1 MNAINFNIPQFTS
14 YEIYGNFIPPENAKY
29 VFKTKSD
36 DRSFLW
42 LGNTAISGYSSHNS
56 NIKNQHNYNWKATGH
71 IRLNKNQSYPI
82 RIQVGNGGGPGYIHF
97 KIFKIVT
104 KTRNVTKTKRVK
116 VRDRYRVYRRW
127 KGWVWRG
134 AVYEDRNYTVQ
145 EKYEEEQEISPT
157 FKHNLDNE
165 QLKDP
170 IYKRPVILTKQ
181 VPIDSTKDVTEN
193 VQDDMTLDSDNQF
206 LSSRYSSLGDPAKGN
221 YDNGTEFDKK
231 LNANLKVIVDNPQN
245 LTERHL
251 FMKPNGEIVY
261 AYKYNDE
268 ISESPIMQLS
278 YPNIDK
284 DEGNYLTLNNDGSL
298 SIKSKNNYEKKK
310 YNFLPNNIRDNLDK
324 IQGVL
329 YVKDLLP
336 HLEKENFN
344 WTSLLR
350 KPLYIPENKKL
361 DDLLTEFKTKK
372 IHMAIVV
379 DEYGGTSGIITLEDV
394 IEEIFG
400 ELSDEFDEE
409 DNLFSKLDENTYV
422 FDSKINLQDFYRAI
436 NLKDTSSFDQV
447 SSEIETLG
455 GLLIEKIKKIPRVG
469 QIIYHDN
476 YKFIIEIVDNK
487 RIKQVKLILP
497 K

>member
-1 MNAINFNIPQFTS
+1 MIVKIILILIFLILSALTSGCEVAFFSLDKSIIPEDNSNKLIKKIESLLEKPKRLLATILIS
-14 YEIYGNFIPPENAKY
+14 NNFINIAIVILFASIDNPYLSSINNPIIETIIEVGVIGMLILFIGDILPKIYANRNPLIFSKVMVNPIY
-29 VFKTKSD
+29 
-36 DRSFLW
+36 FL
-42 LGNTAISGYSSHNS
+42 
-56 NIKNQHNYNWKATGH
+56 
-71 IRLNKNQSYPI
+71 
-82 RIQVGNGGGPGYIHF
+82 
-97 KIFKIVT
+97 
-104 KTRNVTKTKRVK
+104 
-116 VRDRYRVYRRW
+116 DRYILFLFNQPMS
-127 KGWVWRG
+127 KSM
-134 AVYEDRNYTVQ
+134 NYLESSLT
-145 EKYEEEQEISPT
+145 KDT
-157 FKHNLDNE
+157 E
-165 QLKDP
+165 QLSVDKLSQALE
-170 IYKRPVILTKQ
+170 LT
-181 VPIDSTKDVTEN
+181 DSKET
-193 VQDDMTLDSDNQF
+193 
-206 LSSRYSSLGDPAKGN
+206 
-221 YDNGTEFDKK
+221 
-231 LNANLKVIVDNPQN
+231 
-245 LTERHL
+245 
-251 FMKPNGEIVY
+251 
-261 AYKYNDE
+261 
-268 ISESPIMQLS
+268 
-278 YPNIDK
+278 
-284 DEGNYLTLNNDGSL
+284 
-298 SIKSKNNYEKKK
+298 SKEEKKILK
-310 YNFLPNNIRDNLDK
+310 GIVNFGNVETRQIMCPRVDVFALEANKDMNEIIDELISNGFSRVPVFEDNLDK

-476 YKFIIEIVDNK
+476 YKFIIEIVDKK

>member
-1 MNAINFNIPQFTS
+1 MNEIIN
-14 YEIYGNFIPPENAKY
+14 E
-29 VFKTKSD
+29 
-36 DRSFLW
+36 L
-42 LGNTAISGYSSHNS
+42 IS
-56 NIKNQHNYNWKATGH
+56 
-71 IRLNKNQSYPI
+71 
-82 RIQVGNGGGPGYIHF
+82 NGF
-97 KIFKIVT
+97 S
-104 KTRNVTKTKRVK
+104 RVP
-116 VRDRYRVYRRW
+116 
-127 KGWVWRG
+127 
-134 AVYEDRNYTVQ
+134 VYE
-145 EKYEEEQEISPT
+145 
-157 FKHNLDNE
+157 
-165 QLKDP
+165 
-170 IYKRPVILTKQ
+170 
-181 VPIDSTKDVTEN
+181 
-193 VQDDMTLDSDNQF
+193 
-206 LSSRYSSLGDPAKGN
+206 
-221 YDNGTEFDKK
+221 
-231 LNANLKVIVDNPQN
+231 
-245 LTERHL
+245 
-251 FMKPNGEIVY
+251 
-261 AYKYNDE
+261 
-268 ISESPIMQLS
+268 
-278 YPNIDK
+278 
-284 DEGNYLTLNNDGSL
+284 
-298 SIKSKNNYEKKK
+298 
-310 YNFLPNNIRDNLDK
+310 DNLDK
-324 IQGVL
+324 VQGVL

-344 WTSLLR
+344 WNSLLR

-436 NLKDTSSFDQV
+436 NLKDTSSFDHI

-469 QIIYHDN
+469 QIIYHDD

>member
-1 MNAINFNIPQFTS
+1 MIVKIILILIFLILSALTSGCEVAFFSLDKSIIPEDNSNKLIKKIESLLEKPKRLLATILIS
-14 YEIYGNFIPPENAKY
+14 NNFINIAIVILFASIDNPYLSSINNPIIETIIEVGVIGMLILFIGDILPKIYANRNPLIFSKLMVNPIY
-29 VFKTKSD
+29 
-36 DRSFLW
+36 FL
-42 LGNTAISGYSSHNS
+42 
-56 NIKNQHNYNWKATGH
+56 
-71 IRLNKNQSYPI
+71 
-82 RIQVGNGGGPGYIHF
+82 
-97 KIFKIVT
+97 
-104 KTRNVTKTKRVK
+104 
-116 VRDRYRVYRRW
+116 DRYILFLFNQPMSRSMNYLESSLTKDSEQLSVDKLSQALELTDSKETSKEEKKILKGIVNFGNVETRQIMCPRVDVFALEADKNINEIINELILNGFSR
-127 KGWVWRG
+127 VP
-134 AVYEDRNYTVQ
+134 VYE
-145 EKYEEEQEISPT
+145 
-157 FKHNLDNE
+157 
-165 QLKDP
+165 
-170 IYKRPVILTKQ
+170 
-181 VPIDSTKDVTEN
+181 
-193 VQDDMTLDSDNQF
+193 
-206 LSSRYSSLGDPAKGN
+206 
-221 YDNGTEFDKK
+221 
-231 LNANLKVIVDNPQN
+231 
-245 LTERHL
+245 
-251 FMKPNGEIVY
+251 
-261 AYKYNDE
+261 
-268 ISESPIMQLS
+268 
-278 YPNIDK
+278 
-284 DEGNYLTLNNDGSL
+284 
-298 SIKSKNNYEKKK
+298 
-310 YNFLPNNIRDNLDK
+310 DNLDK

-400 ELSDEFDEE
+400 EFSDEFDEE

-469 QIIYHDN
+469 QIIFHDD

>member
-1 MNAINFNIPQFTS
+1 MIVKIILILIFLILSALTSGCEVAFFSLDKSIIPEDNSNKLIKKIESLLEKPKRLLATILIS
-14 YEIYGNFIPPENAKY
+14 NNFINIAIVILFASIDNPYLSSINNPIIETIIEVGVIGMLILFIGDILPKIYANRNPLIFSKVMVNPIY
-29 VFKTKSD
+29 
-36 DRSFLW
+36 FL
-42 LGNTAISGYSSHNS
+42 
-56 NIKNQHNYNWKATGH
+56 
-71 IRLNKNQSYPI
+71 
-82 RIQVGNGGGPGYIHF
+82 
-97 KIFKIVT
+97 
-104 KTRNVTKTKRVK
+104 
-116 VRDRYRVYRRW
+116 DRYILFLFNQPMS
-127 KGWVWRG
+127 KSM
-134 AVYEDRNYTVQ
+134 NYLESSLAKDT
-145 EKYEEEQEISPT
+145 
-157 FKHNLDNE
+157 E
-165 QLKDP
+165 QLSVDKLSQALE
-170 IYKRPVILTKQ
+170 LT
-181 VPIDSTKDVTEN
+181 DSKET
-193 VQDDMTLDSDNQF
+193 
-206 LSSRYSSLGDPAKGN
+206 
-221 YDNGTEFDKK
+221 
-231 LNANLKVIVDNPQN
+231 
-245 LTERHL
+245 
-251 FMKPNGEIVY
+251 
-261 AYKYNDE
+261 
-268 ISESPIMQLS
+268 
-278 YPNIDK
+278 
-284 DEGNYLTLNNDGSL
+284 
-298 SIKSKNNYEKKK
+298 SKEEKKILK
-310 YNFLPNNIRDNLDK
+310 GIVNFGNVETRQIMCPRVDVFALEANKDMNEIIDELISNGFSRVPVFEDNLDK

-372 IHMAIVV
+372 IHIAIVV

>member
-1 MNAINFNIPQFTS
+1 MIVKIILILIFLILSALTSGCEVAFFSLDKSIIPEDNSNKLIKKIESLLEKPKRLLATILIS
-14 YEIYGNFIPPENAKY
+14 NNFINIAIVILFASLDNPYLSSINNPIIETIIEVGVIGMLILFIGDILPKIYANRNPLIFSKVMVNPIY
-29 VFKTKSD
+29 
-36 DRSFLW
+36 FL
-42 LGNTAISGYSSHNS
+42 
-56 NIKNQHNYNWKATGH
+56 
-71 IRLNKNQSYPI
+71 
-82 RIQVGNGGGPGYIHF
+82 
-97 KIFKIVT
+97 
-104 KTRNVTKTKRVK
+104 
-116 VRDRYRVYRRW
+116 DRYILFLFNQPMS
-127 KGWVWRG
+127 KSM
-134 AVYEDRNYTVQ
+134 NYLESSLAKDT
-145 EKYEEEQEISPT
+145 
-157 FKHNLDNE
+157 E
-165 QLKDP
+165 QLSVDKLSQALE
-170 IYKRPVILTKQ
+170 LT
-181 VPIDSTKDVTEN
+181 DSKET
-193 VQDDMTLDSDNQF
+193 
-206 LSSRYSSLGDPAKGN
+206 
-221 YDNGTEFDKK
+221 
-231 LNANLKVIVDNPQN
+231 
-245 LTERHL
+245 
-251 FMKPNGEIVY
+251 
-261 AYKYNDE
+261 
-268 ISESPIMQLS
+268 
-278 YPNIDK
+278 
-284 DEGNYLTLNNDGSL
+284 
-298 SIKSKNNYEKKK
+298 SKEEKKILK
-310 YNFLPNNIRDNLDK
+310 GIVNFGNVETRQIMCPRVDVFALEANKDMNEIIDELISNGFSRVPVFEDNLDK

>member
-1 MNAINFNIPQFTS
+1 MIVKIILILIFLILSALTS
-14 YEIYGNFIPPENAKY
+14 GCEVAFFSLDKSIISEDNSNKLIKKIESLLEKPKRLLATILISNNFINIAIVILFASIDNPYLSSINNPIIETIIEVGVIGMLILFIGDILPKIYANRNPLIFSKVMVNPIY
-29 VFKTKSD
+29 
-36 DRSFLW
+36 FL
-42 LGNTAISGYSSHNS
+42 
-56 NIKNQHNYNWKATGH
+56 
-71 IRLNKNQSYPI
+71 
-82 RIQVGNGGGPGYIHF
+82 
-97 KIFKIVT
+97 
-104 KTRNVTKTKRVK
+104 
-116 VRDRYRVYRRW
+116 DRYILFLFNQPMS
-127 KGWVWRG
+127 KSM
-134 AVYEDRNYTVQ
+134 NYLESSLAKDT
-145 EKYEEEQEISPT
+145 
-157 FKHNLDNE
+157 E
-165 QLKDP
+165 QLSVDKLSQALE
-170 IYKRPVILTKQ
+170 LT
-181 VPIDSTKDVTEN
+181 DSKET
-193 VQDDMTLDSDNQF
+193 
-206 LSSRYSSLGDPAKGN
+206 
-221 YDNGTEFDKK
+221 
-231 LNANLKVIVDNPQN
+231 
-245 LTERHL
+245 
-251 FMKPNGEIVY
+251 
-261 AYKYNDE
+261 
-268 ISESPIMQLS
+268 
-278 YPNIDK
+278 
-284 DEGNYLTLNNDGSL
+284 
-298 SIKSKNNYEKKK
+298 SKEEKKILK
-310 YNFLPNNIRDNLDK
+310 GIVNFGNVETRQIMCPRVDVFALEANKDMNEIIDELISNGFSRVPVFEDNLDK

-400 ELSDEFDEE
+400 EFSDEFDEE

-422 FDSKINLQDFYRAI
+422 IDSKINLQDFYRAI
-436 NLKDTSSFDQV
+436 NLTDTSSFDQV

-476 YKFIIEIVDNK
+476 YKFIIEIVDKK

>member
-1 MNAINFNIPQFTS
+1 MIVKIILILIFLILSALTSGCEVAFFSLDKSIIPEDNSNKLIKKIESLLEKPKRLLATILIS
-14 YEIYGNFIPPENAKY
+14 NNFINIAIVILFASIDNPYLSSINNPIIETIIEVGVIGMLILFIGDILPKIYANRNPLIFSKVMVNPIY
-29 VFKTKSD
+29 
-36 DRSFLW
+36 FL
-42 LGNTAISGYSSHNS
+42 
-56 NIKNQHNYNWKATGH
+56 
-71 IRLNKNQSYPI
+71 
-82 RIQVGNGGGPGYIHF
+82 
-97 KIFKIVT
+97 
-104 KTRNVTKTKRVK
+104 
-116 VRDRYRVYRRW
+116 DRYILFLFNQPMS
-127 KGWVWRG
+127 KSM
-134 AVYEDRNYTVQ
+134 NYLESSLVKDT
-145 EKYEEEQEISPT
+145 
-157 FKHNLDNE
+157 E
-165 QLKDP
+165 QLSVDKLSQALE
-170 IYKRPVILTKQ
+170 LT
-181 VPIDSTKDVTEN
+181 DSKET
-193 VQDDMTLDSDNQF
+193 
-206 LSSRYSSLGDPAKGN
+206 
-221 YDNGTEFDKK
+221 
-231 LNANLKVIVDNPQN
+231 
-245 LTERHL
+245 
-251 FMKPNGEIVY
+251 
-261 AYKYNDE
+261 
-268 ISESPIMQLS
+268 
-278 YPNIDK
+278 
-284 DEGNYLTLNNDGSL
+284 
-298 SIKSKNNYEKKK
+298 SKEEKKILK
-310 YNFLPNNIRDNLDK
+310 GIVNFGNVETRQIMCPRVDVFALEANKDMNEIIDELISNGFSRVPVFEDNLDK

-447 SSEIETLG
+447 SLEIETLG

>member
-1 MNAINFNIPQFTS
+1 MIVKIILILIFLILSALTSGCEVAFFSLDKSIIPDDNSNKLIRKIESLLEKPKRLLATILIS
-14 YEIYGNFIPPENAKY
+14 NNFINIAIVILFASIDNPYLSSINNPIIETIIEVGVIGMLILFIGDILPKIYANRNPLIFSKLMVNPIY
-29 VFKTKSD
+29 
-36 DRSFLW
+36 FL
-42 LGNTAISGYSSHNS
+42 
-56 NIKNQHNYNWKATGH
+56 
-71 IRLNKNQSYPI
+71 
-82 RIQVGNGGGPGYIHF
+82 
-97 KIFKIVT
+97 
-104 KTRNVTKTKRVK
+104 
-116 VRDRYRVYRRW
+116 DRYILFLFNQPMSRSMNYLESSLTKDSEQLSVDKLSQALELTDSKETSKEEKKILKGIVNFGNVETRQIMCPRVDVFALEADKNINEIINELILNGFSR
-127 KGWVWRG
+127 VP
-134 AVYEDRNYTVQ
+134 VYE
-145 EKYEEEQEISPT
+145 
-157 FKHNLDNE
+157 
-165 QLKDP
+165 
-170 IYKRPVILTKQ
+170 
-181 VPIDSTKDVTEN
+181 
-193 VQDDMTLDSDNQF
+193 
-206 LSSRYSSLGDPAKGN
+206 
-221 YDNGTEFDKK
+221 
-231 LNANLKVIVDNPQN
+231 
-245 LTERHL
+245 
-251 FMKPNGEIVY
+251 
-261 AYKYNDE
+261 
-268 ISESPIMQLS
+268 
-278 YPNIDK
+278 
-284 DEGNYLTLNNDGSL
+284 
-298 SIKSKNNYEKKK
+298 
-310 YNFLPNNIRDNLDK
+310 DNLDK

-344 WTSLLR
+344 WISLLR

-400 ELSDEFDEE
+400 EFSDEFDEE

-469 QIIYHDN
+469 QIIFHDD

>member
-1 MNAINFNIPQFTS
+1 MIVKIILILIFLILSALTSGCEVAFFSLDKSIIPEDNSNKLIKKIESLLEKPKRLLATILIS
-14 YEIYGNFIPPENAKY
+14 NNFINIAIVILFASIDNPYLSSINNPIIETIIEVGVIGMLILFIGDILPKIYANRNPLIFSKVMVNPIY
-29 VFKTKSD
+29 
-36 DRSFLW
+36 FL
-42 LGNTAISGYSSHNS
+42 
-56 NIKNQHNYNWKATGH
+56 
-71 IRLNKNQSYPI
+71 
-82 RIQVGNGGGPGYIHF
+82 
-97 KIFKIVT
+97 
-104 KTRNVTKTKRVK
+104 
-116 VRDRYRVYRRW
+116 DRYILFLFNQPMS
-127 KGWVWRG
+127 KSM
-134 AVYEDRNYTVQ
+134 NYLESSLAKDT
-145 EKYEEEQEISPT
+145 
-157 FKHNLDNE
+157 E
-165 QLKDP
+165 QLSVDKLSQALD
-170 IYKRPVILTKQ
+170 LT
-181 VPIDSTKDVTEN
+181 DSKET
-193 VQDDMTLDSDNQF
+193 
-206 LSSRYSSLGDPAKGN
+206 
-221 YDNGTEFDKK
+221 
-231 LNANLKVIVDNPQN
+231 
-245 LTERHL
+245 
-251 FMKPNGEIVY
+251 
-261 AYKYNDE
+261 
-268 ISESPIMQLS
+268 
-278 YPNIDK
+278 
-284 DEGNYLTLNNDGSL
+284 
-298 SIKSKNNYEKKK
+298 SKEEKKILK
-310 YNFLPNNIRDNLDK
+310 GIVNFGNVETRQIMCPRVDVFALEINKDMNEIIDELISNGFSRVPVFEDNLDK

>member
-1 MNAINFNIPQFTS
+1 MIVKIILILIFLILSALTS
-14 YEIYGNFIPPENAKY
+14 GCEVAFFSLDKSIISEDNSNKLIKKIESLLEKPKRLLATILISNNFINI
-29 VFKTKSD
+29 
-36 DRSFLW
+36 
-42 LGNTAISGYSSHNS
+42 AIVILFASIDNPYLSSIN
-56 NIKNQHNYNWKATGH
+56 N
-71 IRLNKNQSYPI
+71 PI
-82 RIQVGNGGGPGYIHF
+82 IETIIEVGVIGMLILFIGDILP
-97 KIFKIVT
+97 KIYAN
-104 KTRNVTKTKRVK
+104 RNPLIFSK
-116 VRDRYRVYRRW
+116 VMVNPIYFFDRYILFLFNQPMS
-127 KGWVWRG
+127 KSM
-134 AVYEDRNYTVQ
+134 NYLESSLAKDT
-145 EKYEEEQEISPT
+145 
-157 FKHNLDNE
+157 E
-165 QLKDP
+165 QLSVDKLSQALE
-170 IYKRPVILTKQ
+170 LT
-181 VPIDSTKDVTEN
+181 DSKET
-193 VQDDMTLDSDNQF
+193 
-206 LSSRYSSLGDPAKGN
+206 
-221 YDNGTEFDKK
+221 
-231 LNANLKVIVDNPQN
+231 
-245 LTERHL
+245 
-251 FMKPNGEIVY
+251 
-261 AYKYNDE
+261 
-268 ISESPIMQLS
+268 
-278 YPNIDK
+278 
-284 DEGNYLTLNNDGSL
+284 
-298 SIKSKNNYEKKK
+298 SKEEKKILK
-310 YNFLPNNIRDNLDK
+310 GIVNFGNVETRQIMCPRVDVFALEANKDMNEIINELISNGFSRVPVFEDNLDK

>member
-1 MNAINFNIPQFTS
+1 MIVKIILILIFLILSALTSGCEVAFFSLDKSIIPEDNSNKLIKKIESLLEKPKRLLATILIS
-14 YEIYGNFIPPENAKY
+14 NNFINIAIVILFASIDNPYLSSINNPIIETIIEVGVIGMLILFIGDILPKIYANRNPLIFSKVMVNPIY
-29 VFKTKSD
+29 
-36 DRSFLW
+36 FL
-42 LGNTAISGYSSHNS
+42 
-56 NIKNQHNYNWKATGH
+56 
-71 IRLNKNQSYPI
+71 
-82 RIQVGNGGGPGYIHF
+82 
-97 KIFKIVT
+97 
-104 KTRNVTKTKRVK
+104 
-116 VRDRYRVYRRW
+116 DRYILFLFNQPMS
-127 KGWVWRG
+127 KSM
-134 AVYEDRNYTVQ
+134 NYLESSLAKDT
-145 EKYEEEQEISPT
+145 
-157 FKHNLDNE
+157 E
-165 QLKDP
+165 QLSVDKLSQALE
-170 IYKRPVILTKQ
+170 LT
-181 VPIDSTKDVTEN
+181 DSKET
-193 VQDDMTLDSDNQF
+193 
-206 LSSRYSSLGDPAKGN
+206 
-221 YDNGTEFDKK
+221 
-231 LNANLKVIVDNPQN
+231 
-245 LTERHL
+245 
-251 FMKPNGEIVY
+251 
-261 AYKYNDE
+261 
-268 ISESPIMQLS
+268 
-278 YPNIDK
+278 
-284 DEGNYLTLNNDGSL
+284 
-298 SIKSKNNYEKKK
+298 SKEEKKILK
-310 YNFLPNNIRDNLDK
+310 GIVNFGNVETRQIMCPRVDVFALEANKDMNEIIDELISNGFSRVPVFEDNLDK

-422 FDSKINLQDFYRAI
+422 FDSKINLQDFYRSI

>member
-1 MNAINFNIPQFTS
+1 VIVKIILILIFLILSALTSGCEVAFFSLDKSIIPEDNSNKLIKKIESLLEKPKRLLATILIS
-14 YEIYGNFIPPENAKY
+14 NNFINIAIVILFASIDNPYLSSINNPIIETIIEVGVIGMLILFIGDILPKIYANRNPLIFSKVMVNPIY
-29 VFKTKSD
+29 
-36 DRSFLW
+36 FL
-42 LGNTAISGYSSHNS
+42 
-56 NIKNQHNYNWKATGH
+56 
-71 IRLNKNQSYPI
+71 
-82 RIQVGNGGGPGYIHF
+82 
-97 KIFKIVT
+97 
-104 KTRNVTKTKRVK
+104 
-116 VRDRYRVYRRW
+116 DRYILFLFNQPMS
-127 KGWVWRG
+127 KSM
-134 AVYEDRNYTVQ
+134 NYLESSLAKDT
-145 EKYEEEQEISPT
+145 
-157 FKHNLDNE
+157 E
-165 QLKDP
+165 QLSVDKLSQALE
-170 IYKRPVILTKQ
+170 LT
-181 VPIDSTKDVTEN
+181 DSKET
-193 VQDDMTLDSDNQF
+193 
-206 LSSRYSSLGDPAKGN
+206 
-221 YDNGTEFDKK
+221 
-231 LNANLKVIVDNPQN
+231 
-245 LTERHL
+245 
-251 FMKPNGEIVY
+251 
-261 AYKYNDE
+261 
-268 ISESPIMQLS
+268 
-278 YPNIDK
+278 
-284 DEGNYLTLNNDGSL
+284 
-298 SIKSKNNYEKKK
+298 SKEEKKILK
-310 YNFLPNNIRDNLDK
+310 GIVNFGNVETRQIMCPRVDVFALEANKDMNEIIDELISNGFSRVPVFEDNLDK

-400 ELSDEFDEE
+400 EFSDEFDEE

-422 FDSKINLQDFYRAI
+422 IDSKINLQDFYRAI
-436 NLKDTSSFDQV
+436 NLTDTSSFDQV

-476 YKFIIEIVDNK
+476 YKFIIEIVDKK

>member
-1 MNAINFNIPQFTS
+1 MIVKIILILIFLILSALTSGCEVAFFSLDKSTIPDDNSNKLIRKIESLLEKPKRLLATILIS
-14 YEIYGNFIPPENAKY
+14 NNFINIAIVILFASIDNPYLSSINNPIIETIIEVGVIGMLILFIGDILPKIYANRNPLIFSKVMVNPIY
-29 VFKTKSD
+29 
-36 DRSFLW
+36 FL
-42 LGNTAISGYSSHNS
+42 
-56 NIKNQHNYNWKATGH
+56 
-71 IRLNKNQSYPI
+71 
-82 RIQVGNGGGPGYIHF
+82 
-97 KIFKIVT
+97 
-104 KTRNVTKTKRVK
+104 
-116 VRDRYRVYRRW
+116 DRYILFLFNQPMS
-127 KGWVWRG
+127 KSM
-134 AVYEDRNYTVQ
+134 NYL
-145 EKYEEEQEISPT
+145 ESSLAK
-157 FKHNLDNE
+157 DNE
-165 QLKDP
+165 QLSVDKLSQAFE
-170 IYKRPVILTKQ
+170 LT
-181 VPIDSTKDVTEN
+181 DSKET
-193 VQDDMTLDSDNQF
+193 
-206 LSSRYSSLGDPAKGN
+206 
-221 YDNGTEFDKK
+221 
-231 LNANLKVIVDNPQN
+231 
-245 LTERHL
+245 
-251 FMKPNGEIVY
+251 
-261 AYKYNDE
+261 
-268 ISESPIMQLS
+268 
-278 YPNIDK
+278 
-284 DEGNYLTLNNDGSL
+284 
-298 SIKSKNNYEKKK
+298 SKEEKKILK
-310 YNFLPNNIRDNLDK
+310 GIVNFGNVETRQIMCPRVDVFALEANKDMNEIIDELISNGFSRVPVFEDNLDK

-469 QIIYHDN
+469 QIIFHDD

>member
-1 MNAINFNIPQFTS
+1 MIVKIILILIFLILSALTSGCEVAFFSLDKSIIPEDNSNKLIKKIESLLEKPKRLLATILIS
-14 YEIYGNFIPPENAKY
+14 NNFINIAIVILFASIDNPYLSSINNPIIETIIEVGVIGMLILFIGDILPKIYANRNPLIFSKVMVNPIY
-29 VFKTKSD
+29 
-36 DRSFLW
+36 FL
-42 LGNTAISGYSSHNS
+42 
-56 NIKNQHNYNWKATGH
+56 
-71 IRLNKNQSYPI
+71 
-82 RIQVGNGGGPGYIHF
+82 
-97 KIFKIVT
+97 
-104 KTRNVTKTKRVK
+104 
-116 VRDRYRVYRRW
+116 DRYILFLFNQPMS
-127 KGWVWRG
+127 KSM
-134 AVYEDRNYTVQ
+134 NYLESSLAKDT
-145 EKYEEEQEISPT
+145 
-157 FKHNLDNE
+157 E
-165 QLKDP
+165 QLSVDKLSQALE
-170 IYKRPVILTKQ
+170 LT
-181 VPIDSTKDVTEN
+181 DSKET
-193 VQDDMTLDSDNQF
+193 
-206 LSSRYSSLGDPAKGN
+206 
-221 YDNGTEFDKK
+221 
-231 LNANLKVIVDNPQN
+231 
-245 LTERHL
+245 
-251 FMKPNGEIVY
+251 
-261 AYKYNDE
+261 
-268 ISESPIMQLS
+268 
-278 YPNIDK
+278 
-284 DEGNYLTLNNDGSL
+284 
-298 SIKSKNNYEKKK
+298 SKEEKKILK
-310 YNFLPNNIRDNLDK
+310 GIVNFGNVETRQIMCPRVDVFALEANKDMNEIIDELISNGFSRVPVFEDNLDK

-436 NLKDTSSFDQV
+436 SLKDTSSFDQV